1 MATAKVKR
9 RTDDKRQRILDAAVQ
24 VFARKGFFA
33 SRVSDIATAAGIAD
47 GTVYLYFESKDDLL
61 IKLFDEVMG
70 EHIEAARQELAR
82 VDDAAA
88 RLRVI
93 ADHHLGMLGR
103 NPALAVVFQV
113 ELRQSTKFMEL
124 FTASWLKEYFDI
136 VEAAIEAGQ
145 QQGTIRPDLA
155 RKLATHAFFGALD
168 AMVTSWVLSRNA
180 FDLVELAGP
189 VVDLFLSGART
200 SQTEKGAERQQ
211 ATKKRPRRNEQ
222 EATRHPNVSA
232 LRALPGP
239 FKE

>member
-1 MATAKVKR
+1 MKAKR
-9 RTDDKRQRILDAAVQ
+9 RTDDKRQRIFDAAVQ

-33 SRVSDIATAAGIAD
+33 SRVSDVAAAAGIAD

-70 EHIEAARQELAR
+70 EHIEAARQEIR
-82 VDDAAA
+82 HVDDAAA

-93 ADHHLGMLGR
+93 ADHHLGVLGR
-103 NPALAVVFQV
+103 NPELAVVFQV

-136 VEAAIEAGQ
+136 VEAAIESGQ
-145 QQGTIRPDLA
+145 QQGTIRQDLS

-180 FDLVELAGP
+180 FDLLELAGP
-189 VVDLFLSGART
+189 VVELFLTGA
-200 SQTEKGAERQQ
+200 SVKAP
-211 ATKKRPRRNEQ
+211 PRRRQ
-222 EATRHPNVSA
+222 SA
-232 LRALPGP
+232 SLTKLR
-239 FKE
+239 

>member
-103 NPALAVVFQV
+103 NPELAVVFQV

-124 FTASWLKEYFDI
+124 FTASWLKEYFDL

-145 QQGTIRPDLA
+145 QQGTIRQDLA

-189 VVDLFLSGART
+189 VVELFLTGART
-200 SQTEKGAERQQ
+200 SRPEKELT
-211 ATKKRPRRNEQ
+211 TKRRPRSEQ
-222 EATRHPNVSA
+222 TRRDTKSVSA
-232 LRALPGP
+232 RRKPRGP